1 MERAVDDLK
10 RTHFRPALFDRV
22 AFVPVWRSNLKS
34 EYKEHALRQMLHFED
49 VNDGFVRTMPLLHL
63 CEECR
68 RQTGTELFK
77 SGKMHLTAPGMQ
89 FARIRILNWAVQH
102 GCAVVLCIGWNAK
115 NPGDEY
121 ELQARFIKN
130 LGERIARSP
139 ESDVFGCMN

>member
-1 MERAVDDLK
+1 MDDLK
-10 RTHFRPALFDRV
+10 RTNFRPALFDRV
-22 AFVPVWRSNLKS
+22 AFVPAWRSNHKF
-34 EYKEHALRQMLHFED
+34 EYEEHALWQIRHFED
-49 VNDGFVRTMPLLHL
+49 VNDGFVRTMPLLDL

-77 SGKMHLTAPGMQ
+77 SGNVHFTVPGMQ
-89 FARIRILNWAVQH
+89 FARSRILNWAAQY

-130 LGERIARSP
+130 LRERIARPP
-139 ESDVFGCMN
+139 EPDSLGA